1 MNNQPPQHILDK
13 INSRGFST
21 YKLLS
26 LIRETPELDIET
38 DAGWSWLT
46 WNGIQI
52 EGTGDERFT
61 SQSDIDDL
69 LYMAI
74 GDGFKDDIKRAI
86 TAELHEL
93 EYELLSTNEHSS
105 IIIGQ
110 RISALK

>member
-1 MNNQPPQHILDK
+1 MSNQPPQHILDK
-13 INSRGFST
+13 INGRNFST

-61 SQSDIDDL
+61 SQSEIDDL

-74 GDGFKDDIKRAI
+74 GDGLKEYVQGAI
-86 TAELHEL
+86 ANEL
-93 EYELLSTNEHSS
+93 ES
-105 IIIGQ
+105 IKDIV
-110 RISALK
+110 SLADAP